1 MRQHYCLVIL
11 SLLSGCRAQNLV
23 CQEEVASR
31 VIYILF
37 SSIYIIYVYRC
48 RCGSRLMNLP
58 SITRSVKCMTGAWSP
73 TATTSSTTTPPTTTS
88 TNTVRPAATAE
99 VQGAGRWS
107 ATFRLQQVLGV
118 QPLRPLPHGVLHLRQ
133 RAHVPR
139 RLPALRLQ
147 VASQHHQAVARY

>member
-31 VIYILF
+31 VIYIIF

-58 SITRSVKCMTGAWSP
+58 SITRSVRCMTGAWSP

-99 VQGAGRWS
+99 VQGDADLLPSDCSKFWECSPSGPCLMECS
-107 ATFRLQQVLGV
+107 TCDSGPMCPDGFLHFDCRLQATITKL
-118 QPLRPLPHGVLHLRQ
+118 
-133 RAHVPR
+133 
-139 RLPALRLQ
+139 
-147 VASQHHQAVARY
+147 